1 MSCPLTYHEK
11 TTLDNTSYLVYNP
24 HPFPRGHNREYLGQ
38 KDNAS
43 GLDKLRHQTNELPEE
58 EGVH

>member
-1 MSCPLTYHEK
+1 MRRQLLIIPHV
-11 TTLDNTSYLVYNP
+11 VYNP

-43 GLDKLRHQTNELPEE
+43 GLDKLRHQTISKEN
-58 EGVH
+58 